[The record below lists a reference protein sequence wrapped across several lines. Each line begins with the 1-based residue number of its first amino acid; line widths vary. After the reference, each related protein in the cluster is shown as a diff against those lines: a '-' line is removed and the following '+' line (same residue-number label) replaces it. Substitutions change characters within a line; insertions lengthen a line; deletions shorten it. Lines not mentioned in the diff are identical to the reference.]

1 MKEFSRWYIEFLKTI
16 GNYIAQFFI
25 GIYNF
30 FVNMFYTRPKEY
42 FISFV
47 DASAKFQVFDWLAAV
62 VILLINIIFI
72 GALLYLIIQYLKK
85 YIRFTRKEI
94 DKESLIN
101 EISSLNRSL
110 IEVTN
115 EKNTILALKS
125 EDLGL
130 GSIGFN
136 INSNI
141 ETNQTYKTEE
151 TEEKKNQDSRFV
163 KLIDVDETYQ
173 YTVLQTHMHE
183 SDEINLNQ
191 LVKRFINFSASQLK
205 LYYTPETVSVF
216 FSGMAASKTM
226 ILEGISGTGKTSLPY
241 AMGKFFNNDAN
252 IISVQP
258 SWRDRAEMIGYL
270 NEFTKRFNETDFLKA
285 IYETT
290 YRTDI
295 NLIILDEMNLAR
307 VEYYFAEFLSI
318 MELPDPKEWLI
329 DITPDQIPG
338 DPIHLRNGKLLLP
351 QNVWFIGT
359 ANKDDSTFTIT
370 DKVYDRASSI
380 EMNKKAEYIDA
391 QMTSGVQ
398 MTYEYLD
405 TLFKKAEKEHALS
418 LKTIDDL
425 TKLDDFITEKFQ
437 ITFGNRIMKQIKT
450 FVPVY
455 VACGQ
460 KEIDGLDYIVAR
472 KIIRKFESLNIA
484 FLQPELEQLLQFFD
498 KTFGKKEFKESR
510 KLIAQYQK
518 QL

>member
-16 GNYIAQFFI
+16 GDYIAQFFI

-72 GALLYLIIQYLKK
+72 GALLYLLFQYLKK

-252 IISVQP
+252 II
-258 SWRDRAEMIGYL
+258 
-270 NEFTKRFNETDFLKA
+270 
-285 IYETT
+285 
-290 YRTDI
+290 
-295 NLIILDEMNLAR
+295 
-307 VEYYFAEFLSI
+307 
-318 MELPDPKEWLI
+318 
-329 DITPDQIPG
+329 
-338 DPIHLRNGKLLLP
+338 
-351 QNVWFIGT
+351 
-359 ANKDDSTFTIT
+359 
-370 DKVYDRASSI
+370 
-380 EMNKKAEYIDA
+380 
-391 QMTSGVQ
+391 
-398 MTYEYLD
+398 
-405 TLFKKAEKEHALS
+405 
-418 LKTIDDL
+418 
-425 TKLDDFITEKFQ
+425 
-437 ITFGNRIMKQIKT
+437 
-450 FVPVY
+450 
-455 VACGQ
+455 
-460 KEIDGLDYIVAR
+460 
-472 KIIRKFESLNIA
+472 
-484 FLQPELEQLLQFFD
+484 
-498 KTFGKKEFKESR
+498 
-510 KLIAQYQK
+510 
-518 QL
+518 